1 MPTQPSGSSLGP
13 LRLSRGFKVEENI
26 NYPETFEV
34 VRSRHLKES
43 DTVII
48 LMGFEGTGKTSLIS
62 NVLGRDVGI
71 GHTLIRETT
80 EVRGYRFR
88 LPGLEEDVVLV
99 DTPGFEYYSDDYKI
113 LETIANWL
121 EQIHARV
128 DTKMPAPSGSSPGPL
143 QPSRVLNV
151 EENVTYPET
160 FEVVHSRHLKESD
173 TVIILIGLVGT
184 GKTAFISEVLGQD
197 VGIGSRLARETAEVR
212 GYRFRLPRMDEDLV
226 LVDTPG
232 FEDHSDD
239 YEILET
245 IANWLEQ
252 MYLRKVR
259 FSGIL
264 LLHRITDNLARPVV
278 WKHLQSFENIYET
291 QLFSRVLFV
300 TTMWNDRTDKVFVQR
315 ERELVSIFW
324 GLMGLVGTGKT
335 SLISKVLGR
344 DVGIG
349 HTFIRETTEV
359 KGYGTRLPGVE
370 GDVVLVDTPGFEY
383 DSDDYKILETIANWL
398 EQMGLRKVRFSGIL
412 LLHRITDNSAR
423 FAVWKYL
430 RSFEKIYESQLFSR
444 VLFVTTMWDGPP
456 YEETF
461 VQRERQLAREYWRD
475 MIDQGA
481 RIIRLQKNT
490 HAAALRVIK
499 FLQENRGEPQ
509 LEFTPGRVPELISEL
524 RGEKKNSEVEIA

>member
-1 MPTQPSGSSLGP
+1 
-13 LRLSRGFKVEENI
+13 
-26 NYPETFEV
+26 
-34 VRSRHLKES
+34 
-43 DTVII
+43 
-48 LMGFEGTGKTSLIS
+48 
-62 NVLGRDVGI
+62 
-71 GHTLIRETT
+71 
-80 EVRGYRFR
+80 
-88 LPGLEEDVVLV
+88 
-99 DTPGFEYYSDDYKI
+99 
-113 LETIANWL
+113 
-121 EQIHARV
+121 
-128 DTKMPAPSGSSPGPL
+128 MPAPSGSSPGPL

-324 GLMGLVGTGKT
+324 G
-335 SLISKVLGR
+335 
-344 DVGIG
+344 
-349 HTFIRETTEV
+349 
-359 KGYGTRLPGVE
+359 Y
-370 GDVVLVDTPGFEY
+370 
-383 DSDDYKILETIANWL
+383 
-398 EQMGLRKVRFSGIL
+398 
-412 LLHRITDNSAR
+412 
-423 FAVWKYL
+423 
-430 RSFEKIYESQLFSR
+430 
-444 VLFVTTMWDGPP
+444 
-456 YEETF
+456 
-461 VQRERQLAREYWRD
+461 
-475 MIDQGA
+475 MINQGA
-481 RIIRLQKNT
+481 RTIRFQKVT
-490 HAAALRVIK
+490 HAAALRVIR
-499 FLQENRGEPQ
+499 FLQEDRGEPP
-509 LEFTPGRVPELISEL
+509 LEPKPGRIPELIREL
-524 RGEKKNSEVEIA
+524 RWRKNGAGSQSTGIVQVAKHGLHESLESAHRKLGQFLKFLEGKSS

>member
-1 MPTQPSGSSLGP
+1 MSTGSSVSYLNP
-13 LRLSRGFKVEENI
+13 SRLSRIFEAKKKAT
-26 NYPETFEV
+26 YPKESEIGHP
-34 VRSRHLKES
+34 SQLKES
-43 DTVII
+43 DTID
-48 LMGFEGTGKTSLIS
+48 GARGHGK
-62 NVLGRDVGI
+62 D
-71 GHTLIRETT
+71 
-80 EVRGYRFR
+80 
-88 LPGLEEDVVLV
+88 
-99 DTPGFEYYSDDYKI
+99 
-113 LETIANWL
+113 
-121 EQIHARV
+121 
-128 DTKMPAPSGSSPGPL
+128 
-143 QPSRVLNV
+143 
-151 EENVTYPET
+151 
-160 FEVVHSRHLKESD
+160 
-173 TVIILIGLVGT
+173 
-184 GKTAFISEVLGQD
+184 
-197 VGIGSRLARETAEVR
+197 
-212 GYRFRLPRMDEDLV
+212 
-226 LVDTPG
+226 
-232 FEDHSDD
+232 
-239 YEILET
+239 
-245 IANWLEQ
+245 
-252 MYLRKVR
+252 
-259 FSGIL
+259 
-264 LLHRITDNLARPVV
+264 
-278 WKHLQSFENIYET
+278 
-291 QLFSRVLFV
+291 
-300 TTMWNDRTDKVFVQR
+300 
-315 ERELVSIFW
+315 
-324 GLMGLVGTGKT
+324 
-335 SLISKVLGR
+335 LGR

-524 RGEKKNSEVEIA
+524 RGEKKNSEVELA